1 MFWAKARVL
10 DDIGQKEK
18 QNREKREKNNEKN
31 EISIKREIGME
42 SERNRQTRTKR

>member
-18 QNREKREKNNEKN
+18 K
-31 EISIKREIGME
+31 I
-42 SERNRQTRTKR
+42 ERKERKIMKIMK